1 MRPPPRLSRPIERE
15 AQVHQ
20 IWINGVYQP
29 HLQEAASIPSDG
41 CYETLRTHGN
51 QICELQTHLERL
63 AQSAFVLQIPL
74 PSIPQIASELQTAA
88 EENVVLRIIL
98 YADGTR
104 VMHRRP
110 VRPEKW
116 EKPVTLVSWTDP
128 EDGPPGLA
136 KHGQRARWEEARNA
150 ARVDEILRLD
160 RQGMILEAGAS
171 NVLAVVKGVLR
182 TPPLDGRI
190 LPGVTRG
197 QILSL
202 ARRRGIP
209 ISEAP
214 IPAQIRWDE
223 LGLCSTLKGIAAVSF
238 LDQEPQPGLGPI
250 LTTLQQDLSK
260 QLGHQ

>member
-1 MRPPPRLSRPIERE
+1 M
-15 AQVHQ
+15 HQ

-29 HLQEAASIPSDG
+29 ERQEAATIPSDG
-41 CYETLRTHGN
+41 CYETLRTHSGE
-51 QICELQTHLERL
+51 ICALQSHLERL
-63 AQSAFVLQIPL
+63 AQSAFVLKIPL
-74 PSIPQIASELQTAA
+74 PSIPQIAAELEAAA

-98 YADGTR
+98 YSDGTR

-110 VRPEKW
+110 VVPEKW
-116 EKPVTLVSWTDP
+116 KKPVTLVSWVDP

-136 KHGQRARWEEARNA
+136 KHGQRSRWEEARQA

-190 LPGVTRG
+190 LPGVTRN
-197 QILSL
+197 QVLSL
-202 ARRRGIP
+202 ARQRGFP

-214 IPAQIRWDE
+214 LPAQIRWDE
-223 LGLCSTLKGIAAVSF
+223 FGLCSTLKGIAAVSF

-250 LTTLQQDLSK
+250 LTTLQQDLSE